1 MMDIVKGAVAAGAAG
16 LTFGRN
22 VFQSTDVV
30 ATLRK
35 LRAALD
41 ASPN

>member
-1 MMDIVKGAVAAGAAG
+1 MDIVKGAVAGAAG

-22 VFQSTDVV
+22 VFQSSDVA

-41 ASPN
+41 EPPN